1 MPKSKRVE
9 SSDDESEGK
18 TVSPT
23 HSDKSRSRRRTQ
35 ASREEETI
43 PPLDE
48 DDTGAI
54 SLLEKFTGRPRRRGG
69 DIAVEVRQGTSSS
82 SFSSSSQATETTSL

>member
-69 DIAVEVRQGTSSS
+69 TSRGDSLSYTIKIVRCVYIG
-82 SFSSSSQATETTSL
+82 

>member
-9 SSDDESEGK
+9 SSDDESKGK